1 MLTEGKESGGKEML
15 TEDVEVYVCLNVDCK
30 SRGSK
35 EVMDYFLERLDELEI
50 DHITPEPYLC
60 FSACQYGPNLIIPS
74 KRAWLSGVTK
84 EDVDKI
90 IEYIQDDANVDHL
103 IENSEPRLKKLI
115 FDIIDAGLLP
125 GKGDFF

>member
-1 MLTEGKESGGKEML
+1 
-15 TEDVEVYVCLNVDCK
+15 
-30 SRGSK
+30 
-35 EVMDYFLERLDELEI
+35 MDYFLDRLDELEI

-74 KRAWLSGVTK
+74 KRAWLSGVTT
-84 EDVDKI
+84 EDIDKI
-90 IEYIQDDANVDHL
+90 IEFIQEDTNIDHL
-103 IENSEPRLKKLI
+103 IENREPRLKKLI

>member
-1 MLTEGKESGGKEML
+1 MLNEDKKSGGKATL
-15 TEDVEVYVCLNVDCK
+15 TEDIEVFVCLNVDCK

-50 DHITPEPYLC
+50 DHINPEPYLC

-74 KRAWLSGVTK
+74 KRAWLSGVTT
-84 EDVDKI
+84 EDIDKI
-90 IEYIQDDANVDHL
+90 IEFIQDDANIDHL
-103 IENSEPRLKKLI
+103 IENREPRLKNLI